1 MIRPATAEDIPLLA
15 DIWLRASVR
24 AHDFI
29 PEAFWI
35 SRADVMARE
44 HLPNAEEVM
53 VLDVEDRVIGFSA
66 INGDHLEALFID
78 PRVQSYGHGS
88 RLMAHAMAGHQR
100 LTLCVYSRNVR
111 AVSFYHRL
119 GFHAQEERL
128 EPLTGENETLM
139 VWHCPPSDRQRQRQA
154 IRP

>member
-29 PEAFWI
+29 PETFWV
-35 SRADVMARE
+35 SRAELMVQER
-44 HLPNAEEVM
+44 LPQAEEVT
-53 VLDVEDRVIGFSA
+53 VLEVEGRVIGFTA
-66 INGDHLEALFID
+66 LDGDHLQALFID
-78 PRVQSYGHGS
+78 PRVQRYGHGS
-88 RLMAHAMAGHQR
+88 RLMAHAMSGHER
-100 LTLCVYSRNVR
+100 LTLSVYSRNVR

-119 GFHAQEERL
+119 GFHAVEERL

-139 VWHCPPSDRQRQRQA
+139 AWDR
-154 IRP
+154 